1 MALPLS
7 TPHAFERAQP
17 GNRLARALVL
27 GAAGLGAVLLLA
39 AVLLWLHYGTTVFFE
54 MIATGFAACF

>member
-1 MALPLS
+1 M
-7 TPHAFERAQP
+7 
-17 GNRLARALVL
+17 VL

-54 MIATGFAACF
+54 MIAVGFAACF